1 MSVRRAVALSAVV
14 LLVLAACSSANSTPT
29 AGRHGS
35 LDWESCGHAE
45 CATLQVP
52 LDHAKPDGKKIGLA
66 LTRVTAGKADQ
77 RIGSLVVN
85 PGGPGAP
92 GASYVEELASSLPRE
107 ISDRFDVVGWDPRGS
122 GRSSPVDCGA
132 RLDYLFQPDTAPDN
146 PAEYKARE
154 AAAKR
159 FVRSCN
165 RRSPELIRHVATVDT
180 VQDLDRIRA
189 AVGDKKLTFLGL
201 SYGSYIGA
209 LYAQRYP
216 SHVRALVLDGAIDP
230 ALSTDEVSIQ
240 QSKGFERSL
249 DAFFAD
255 CAHDTRCAFHHDGK
269 PRKAFDA
276 LRARIDRRPLHG
288 DRGRVL
294 GPTQF
299 DLGVTSP
306 LYAGKDGYEDLARSL
321 RAAERGDPSP
331 MLASFDD
338 YVGRRAGGTYTP
350 EWAAFLAISCAD
362 GPELDS
368 SSLPALEAHAQAEA
382 PTFGVSTIGLTLACS
397 YWPVPAVNKVPTA
410 VSAPGAPPIVVVG
423 TTGDPATPIAWG
435 EGLTRE
441 LASARLITVEGT
453 SHTSSLSGNTCLDD
467 ALVAYVGRLRPPARD
482 LHCPA

>member
-1 MSVRRAVALSAVV
+1 MFSRRAVALFTAG
-14 LLVLAACSSANSTPT
+14 LLVLAACSSGSGGSP

-35 LDWESCGHAE
+35 LDWVSCGHAE

-52 LDHAKPDGKKIGLA
+52 LDNAKPNGKQIGLA
-66 LTRVTAGKADQ
+66 LTRVTAAKPDQ

-92 GASYVEELASSLPRE
+92 GAAYVEELASSLPRE

-159 FVRSCN
+159 FARSCN
-165 RRSPELIRHVATVDT
+165 RRSPVLIRHVATVDT

-189 AVGDKKLTFLGL
+189 AVGDKKLNFLGL

-216 SHVRALVLDGAIDP
+216 NRVRALVLDGAIDP
-230 ALSTDEVSIQ
+230 ALSIDDVSIQ

-249 DAFFAD
+249 DAFLTD
-255 CAHDTRCAFHHDGK
+255 CARDSTCAFHHNGK

-276 LRARIDRRPLHG
+276 LRARIDRRPLNG

-299 DLGVTSP
+299 DLAVASP
-306 LYAGKDGYEDLARSL
+306 LYAGADGYVDLARSL
-321 RAAERGDPSP
+321 RAAERGDPSA

-362 GPELDS
+362 GPELAPAA
-368 SSLPALEAHAQAEA
+368 LPALEAHARAEA

-397 YWPVPAVNKVPTA
+397 YWPVPAVNRVPIA

-441 LASARLITVEGT
+441 LGSARLITVEGT
-453 SHTSSLSGNTCLDD
+453 SHTSSLSGNICLDD
-467 ALVAYVGRLRPPARD
+467 ALVAYLGRLRPPPRG
-482 LHCPA
+482 LNCLS

>member
-1 MSVRRAVALSAVV
+1 MYPRRAVALFTVV
-14 LLVLAACSSANSTPT
+14 LLVLAACSSGSGGSTLRP
-29 AGRHGS
+29 HGS

-52 LDHAKPDGKKIGLA
+52 LDNSKPNGKQIGLA
-66 LTRVTAGKADQ
+66 LARVSAGKPDQ
-77 RIGSLVVN
+77 RIGSLVFN

-92 GASYVEELASSLPRE
+92 GAEYVEELASALPSE

-146 PAEYKARE
+146 AAEYRARE

-159 FVRSCN
+159 FAHSCN
-165 RRSPELIRHVATVDT
+165 TRNPELIRHVATIDT

-201 SYGSYIGA
+201 SYGSYIAA

-216 SHVRALVLDGAIDP
+216 NRVRALVLDGAIDP
-230 ALSTDEVSIQ
+230 ALPIDEMSIE

-249 DAFFAD
+249 AAFFAD
-255 CAHDTRCAFHHDGK
+255 CADDTACAFHHDGK

-276 LRARIDRRPLHG
+276 LRARVDRHPLRR
-288 DRGRVL
+288 DGRVL

-299 DLGVTSP
+299 DLGVASP
-306 LYAGKDGYEDLARSL
+306 LYAGADGYKDLARSL
-321 RAAERGDPSP
+321 RAAERGDPAL
-331 MLASFDD
+331 MLESFDD

-350 EWAAFLAISCAD
+350 EWPAFLAISCAD
-362 GPELDS
+362 GPELAPAA
-368 SSLPALEAHAQAEA
+368 LPALEAHARAEA
-382 PTFGVSTIGLTLACS
+382 PTFGVSTIGLTLTCS
-397 YWPVPAVNKVPTA
+397 YWPVAPVNRAPTA
-410 VSAPGAPPIVVVG
+410 VHAPGAPPVVVVG
-423 TTGDPATPIAWG
+423 TTGDPATPITWG

-441 LASARLITVEGT
+441 LGSARLITVAGT
-453 SHTSSLSGNTCLDD
+453 SHTSSLSGDPCLDD
-467 ALVAYVGRLRPPARD
+467 ALDAYLVRLRPPPRG
-482 LHCPA
+482 LHCPS